1 MLHGNVGRRRRLFG
15 SASRVKNHKAIYYKT
30 SFERLPHW
38 SFFFLCAARKME
50 VHGYSFSLRLYCKFP
65 NGSTQKKN
73 LTYVACLRL
82 WIRIIKVLLFSQPN
96 NATETISNVLQKAY
110 KSSHLGL
117 FISMQ
122 SDRRSTFCGHAKMS
136 TNICWVNVGR
146 KLIKGF
152 CNFFRLRQTSTF
164 DRRTRRTWT

>member
-38 SFFFLCAARKME
+38 SFFFCA
-50 VHGYSFSLRLYCKFP
+50 RLERWRFMVTVSRFGFTV
-65 NGSTQKKN
+65 NFQMAAHKKN